1 MCSYYKVLPIK
12 GKQYKAHYYVAYGM
26 DQKNCSFQSE
36 CVFKYKVLCEVWWKL
51 FKNLC
56 DSGNEQR
63 CSVGGY
69 SSVDQPHI
77 CIKSPIVPAKS
88 PWGFGIVYRTLYR
101 PLRTRHTQIHSH
113 LKTHSHQKYLE
124 HIFRVCICVY
134 NYECLMVLRQKL
146 TRKCAQKLKIR
157 QKPSMPAK

>member
-1 MCSYYKVLPIK
+1 MLPIQ

-26 DQKNCSFQSE
+26 DQKNCSFQSD

-56 DSGNEQR
+56 DSGIEQ
-63 CSVGGY
+63 CCLVSGY
-69 SSVDQPHI
+69 SSVEQPHI

-101 PLRTRHTQIHSH
+101 PLRTRHTNTLSF
-113 LKTHSHQKYLE
+113 KTHSHQTCRA
-124 HIFRVCICVY
+124 HIFRVCIGVY
-134 NYECLMVLRQKL
+134 IYKCLTVLRQKL
-146 TRKCAQKLKIR
+146 TWKWAQKQKIR
-157 QKPSMPAK
+157 QKAK